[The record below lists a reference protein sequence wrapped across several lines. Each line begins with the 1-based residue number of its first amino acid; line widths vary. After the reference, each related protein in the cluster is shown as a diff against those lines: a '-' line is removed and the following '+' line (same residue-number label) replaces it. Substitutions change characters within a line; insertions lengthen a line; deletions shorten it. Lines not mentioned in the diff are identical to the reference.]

1 MAKKKSYYIT
11 AAIFVLIS
19 GFFSQY
25 IKYEVESFRFLKIF
39 MNKYADTVIYLEQKN
54 SSDSFFTKKSKAVK
68 MRKELGEKISRI
80 NKYAGSE
87 AGNEPEFLSEMYNK
101 TVGMT
106 VQQALSEEAVRN
118 KMLNDKLISDVYN
131 NKAVLKRNAG
141 FISGIKNGFLTG
153 VSYPVSVKDK
163 FISLTD
169 RGESLPV
176 SIIKAYFVS
185 MADYLKIGM
194 NCFLFYGLPYKAGYA
209 VTWLISAFLT
219 VILVFLPFFLL
230 KPKKRPKTTYGF

>member
-1 MAKKKSYYIT
+1 MMKKKSCYIT

-25 IKYEVESFRFLKIF
+25 IKYDVESFRFLKIF
-39 MNKYADTVIYLEQKN
+39 MNKYADTVIYLEQKE
-54 SSDSFFTKKSKAVK
+54 STDSFFTKKSKAVK

-80 NKYAGSE
+80 NKYAE
-87 AGNEPEFLSEMYNK
+87 PAAENEPEFFSELYNR
-101 TVGMT
+101 TVEMT
-106 VQQALSEEAVRN
+106 VYQALSEETIRN
-118 KMLNDKLISDVYN
+118 EMLNDKLISDVYN
-131 NKAVLKRNAG
+131 KKAVLKKNAG

-163 FISLTD
+163 FISLTAA
-169 RGESLPV
+169 GESLPV
-176 SIIKAYFVS
+176 SIFKAYFVA
-185 MADYLKIGM
+185 MADYLKIGV
-194 NCFLFYGLPYKAGYA
+194 NCFLFYGLAYKAGYA

-219 VILVFLPFFLL
+219 VILVFLPVFLL

>member
-54 SSDSFFTKKSKAVK
+54 STDSFFTKKSKAVK

-87 AGNEPEFLSEMYNK
+87 AGNEPEFLSDDSS
-101 TVGMT
+101 
-106 VQQALSEEAVRN
+106 A
-118 KMLNDKLISDVYN
+118 
-131 NKAVLKRNAG
+131 
-141 FISGIKNGFLTG
+141 
-153 VSYPVSVKDK
+153 
-163 FISLTD
+163 SLQNLQ
-169 RGESLPV
+169 G
-176 SIIKAYFVS
+176 A
-185 MADYLKIGM
+185 
-194 NCFLFYGLPYKAGYA
+194 
-209 VTWLISAFLT
+209 
-219 VILVFLPFFLL
+219 VFLKHEYPCESVLL
-230 KPKKRPKTTYGF
+230 